1 MRINEP
7 VTQQEY
13 PVRDD
18 VVIVSHTDKEGVIK
32 YVNDDFCEYAG
43 MTREELIGQPHN
55 VIRHPD
61 VPPEVFRDLWQTI
74 QSGHPWQ
81 GVVKNRRKNGDHY
94 WVKATV
100 APLPDG
106 SGYMSIR
113 LKASPEEIAAAQALY
128 TRMRSD
134 PSLRLERGKP
144 RPSAPVRFLRRITLK
159 ARLWTTVAVAMLL
172 FTGMGYTAVQTL
184 QSEISMM
191 GSIYQDRV
199 LPLTDLATVKHL
211 IERKGAM
218 LYRAFG
224 EAATQYGSGE
234 YYREEWQE
242 MDRAAVE
249 IDRRIA
255 SYLKKTDDPE
265 ERALFEKFEQHRRA
279 YHELL
284 MTARDALERAPERDT
299 ALALAGDY
307 LTAMEERGRA
317 VHATLDELIA
327 FQRARTDAGLQHS
340 VAEARSTTY
349 ALLGLGASGF
359 ILLVILAAWAGRRIE
374 RGMGNM
380 LAMARSIA
388 WLDLRTDVDDPQRDE
403 IGDLLEALKIMR
415 ARFYEVVITLSQ
427 ADHKLEEA
435 VKDETQRALQ
445 TAEAASRQAEAAQRM
460 ASSIEELSTSMDEVA
475 ANAERSAQQ
484 VAEGVARNR
493 AAAARVR
500 ASAEKTERLAD
511 ELGAIAGEV
520 QSLTEAMQSVRSVI
534 EVIREIA
541 EQTNLLALNAAIEA
555 ARAGEQGRGFAVV
568 ADEVRKLAE
577 RTAKSTVEIGEMIG
591 QVEEKV
597 GTTVAHMAEGQ
608 RTVGET
614 VESAREAA
622 QEIALVEQNMDQIG
636 AQALA
641 IRDSVQEQAAV
652 TRHEAEEVSH
662 IAEMAEALARLAQ
675 QGRELA
681 RDLDTMTQ
689 AMAQMLRQ
697 FRT

>member
-1 MRINEP
+1 MRINQP

-61 VPPEVFRDLWQTI
+61 TPPEVFRDLWETI

-128 TRMRSD
+128 ARLNAD
-134 PSLRLERGKP
+134 PSLRLERGQL
-144 RPSAPVRFLRRITLK
+144 RPPAPVRLLRRITLK
-159 ARLWTTVAVAMLL
+159 ARFWTTVVVAMLL

-184 QSEISMM
+184 QSEIGTM

-199 LPLTDLATVKHL
+199 LPLADLATVKHL
-211 IERKGAM
+211 IERKGSM

-242 MDRAAVE
+242 MDRAAAE

-265 ERALFEKFEQHRRA
+265 ERALFEKFERNRSA

-284 MTARDALERAPERDT
+284 MTARTALEQAPDRDT
-299 ALALAGDY
+299 ALAIAGGF
-307 LTAMEERGRA
+307 LTAMEDRGRV

-327 FQRARTDAGLQHS
+327 FQRARTDAGLQRAAS
-340 VAEARSTTY
+340 EARGTEY
-349 ALLGLGASGF
+349 ALLGLGVAGF
-359 ILLVILAAWAGRRIE
+359 VLLAVLAAWAGRRIE
-374 RGMGNM
+374 RGMANM
-380 LAMARSIA
+380 LSMARSIA
-388 WLDLRTDVDDPQRDE
+388 RLDLRTDVDDPQRDE
-403 IGDLLEALKIMR
+403 IGDLLDALKIMR

-427 ADHKLEEA
+427 VGHKLKDA
-435 VKDETQRALQ
+435 VQDETQRALQ
-445 TAEAASRQAEAAQRM
+445 TSDAASKQAEAAQRM
-460 ASSIEELSTSMDEVA
+460 ASSIEELSATMDEVA
-475 ANAERSAQQ
+475 ASAERSAQQ
-484 VAEGVARNR
+484 VAEGVERNR

-500 ASAEKTERLAD
+500 ASAEQTERLAD
-511 ELGAIAGEV
+511 ELSAFAGEV
-520 QSLTEAMQSVRSVI
+520 QSLTEAMQSVRSVV
-534 EVIREIA
+534 EVIRDIA

-568 ADEVRKLAE
+568 ADEIRKLAE

-591 QVEEKV
+591 QVEQKV
-597 GTTVAHMAEGQ
+597 EATVTHMAEGQ

-622 QEIALVEQNMDQIG
+622 QEIALVEQSMDQIG
-636 AQALA
+636 TQALA

-652 TRHEAEEVSH
+652 TRHEAEEVGR
-662 IAEMAEALARLAQ
+662 IAEMAESLARLAQ

-681 RDLDTMTQ
+681 QELDAMTQ

>member
-18 VVIVSHTDKEGVIK
+18 VVIVSHTDKKGVIK

-61 VPPEVFRDLWQTI
+61 MPPEVFRDLWHTI

-94 WVKATV
+94 WIKATV

-106 SGYMSIR
+106 SGYMSTR
-113 LKASPEEIAAAQALY
+113 LKAAPEEIAAAHALY
-128 TRMRSD
+128 ARMRSD

-159 ARLWTTVAVAMLL
+159 ARLWTTVIVAMLL
-172 FTGMGYTAVQTL
+172 FIGMGFTAVRML
-184 QSEISMM
+184 QSEIGTM

-199 LPLTDLATVKHL
+199 LPLADLATVKHL
-211 IERKGAM
+211 IERKGSM

-224 EAATQYGSGE
+224 EAATLYGTGE

-242 MDRAAVE
+242 MDRAAAE

-255 SYLKKTDDPE
+255 SYLESSVDAR
-265 ERALFEKFEQHRRA
+265 ERALFEQFERTRKA

-284 MTARDALERAPERDT
+284 MAARTALERSPDRET
-299 ALALAGDY
+299 ALAIAGGF
-307 LTAMEERGRA
+307 LTAMEERGKL
-317 VHATLDELIA
+317 VHTNLDELIA
-327 FQRARTDAGLQHS
+327 FQRTETDRGLQKA
-340 VAEARSTTY
+340 VGEARIAEY
-349 ALLGLGASGF
+349 ALFGLGAVGF
-359 ILLVILAAWAGRRIE
+359 VLLAVLAAWAGRRIE
-374 RGMGNM
+374 RGMASI
-380 LAMARSIA
+380 LTMARSIA
-388 WLDLRTDVDDPQRDE
+388 RLDLRTDVDDLQRDE
-403 IGDLLEALKIMR
+403 IGDLLDALKIMR
-415 ARFYEVVITLSQ
+415 ARFYEVMITLSQ
-427 ADHKLEEA
+427 VGHKLKEA
-435 VKDETQRALQ
+435 VQDETQRALQ
-445 TAEAASRQAEAAQRM
+445 TSDAASQQAEAAQRM

-484 VAEGVARNR
+484 VAEGVALNR

-511 ELGAIAGEV
+511 ELGTVANEV
-520 QSLTEAMQSVRSVI
+520 QSLTEAMHSVRSVV

-641 IRDSVQEQAAV
+641 IRDSVKEQAAV
-652 TRHEAEEVSH
+652 TRHEAEEVGH
-662 IAEMAEALARLAQ
+662 IAEMSEALAQMAQ
-675 QGRELA
+675 KGRELA
-681 RDLDTMTQ
+681 HELDTMTQ